1 MLGLADVM
9 HEAHPPPSP
18 PSKLMSARSF
28 RDDSVGV
35 FDFSSVLDN
44 ERCDS
49 DRSIEPH
56 SDVDSYYSDA
66 EYDHVGD
73 DSSSDG
79 TYTADC
85 DDESSSSNEDDDVFQ
100 YVDDGA
106 DNESNDDD
114 SDGTDTD
121 HPQYWDIPYFTPR
134 NVPDEDIP
142 YTNDIFASM
151 NDFNPPSSFVMQVKL
166 QQLFHRNRAS
176 LKMYDD
182 MISIINTYI
191 SSPDFNRYSKLLSR
205 NAFLN
210 RIEEIF
216 TTTAFKPTYGSVVLH
231 NNDIATVPVFDMKT
245 MILSI
250 LHDKTLMRAENFAE
264 GLDIFTGDVDGNC
277 SVNDCYGEIYIRGP
291 DGVRQ
296 KRELWE
302 WRGRICHL
310 D

>member
-1 MLGLADVM
+1 MLGLTDVI
-9 HEAHPPPSP
+9 HAAHPPPSP

-44 ERCDS
+44 EQCDS

-66 EYDHVGD
+66 EYDFSVDSNDSSDHVGD

-85 DDESSSSNEDDDVFQ
+85 DDEFQ

-210 RIEEIF
+210 RIEQLLLLSQLMDQWCY
-216 TTTAFKPTYGSVVLH
+216 TTTTSPRFQ
-231 NNDIATVPVFDMKT
+231 
-245 MILSI
+245 
-250 LHDKTLMRAENFAE
+250 
-264 GLDIFTGDVDGNC
+264 C
-277 SVNDCYGEIYIRGP
+277 ST
-291 DGVRQ
+291 
-296 KRELWE
+296 
-302 WRGRICHL
+302 
-310 D
+310 